1 MAGVSC
7 LKTIGAT
14 MTEKDTMIARRHR
27 PGIIESDRGDSNRK
41 NPVTRPMAMT
51 IERMMSVKFLLV
63 KIYVYNVQIKEALIG
78 NFGEDT
84 YTNGAINK
92 EYLRKIVFGNEEN
105 RRLVNSIVHPVVKRD
120 FIEWQQNTTSK
131 ITAIESA
138 ILFDAKLEDIL
149 DHIIFVDAPE
159 DVMVGR
165 ICLRD
170 KVSEDVAISKIRMQ
184 RKNSGRE
191 KCDYIFI
198 NDRDHSLIEQS
209 EKFINDLNK

>member
-1 MAGVSC
+1 MIS
-7 LKTIGAT
+7 IGIT
-14 MTEKDTMIARRHR
+14 
-27 PGIIESDRGDSNRK
+27 GIIGSGKSMLSQVFRSMDIPVYDADSK
-41 NPVTRPMAMT
+41 A
-51 IERMMSVKFLLV
+51 
-63 KIYVYNVQIKEALIG
+63 KILMNNNVQIKEALIE

-105 RRLVNSIVHPVVKRD
+105 RRLVNSIVHPAVKRD

-170 KVSEDVAISKIRMQ
+170 KVSEDVAISKIRIQ

>member
-1 MAGVSC
+1 MIS
-7 LKTIGAT
+7 IGIT
-14 MTEKDTMIARRHR
+14 
-27 PGIIESDRGDSNRK
+27 GIIGSGKSMLSQVFRSMDIPVYDADSN
-41 NPVTRPMAMT
+41 A
-51 IERMMSVKFLLV
+51 
-63 KIYVYNVQIKEALIG
+63 KILMNNNVQIKEAWIG

-92 EYLRKIVFGNEEN
+92 EYLRKIVFGNEKN
-105 RRLVNSIVHPVVKRD
+105 RRLVNSIVHPAVKRD
-120 FIEWQQNTTSK
+120 FIEWQQNTGTK

>member
-1 MAGVSC
+1 MIS
-7 LKTIGAT
+7 IGIT
-14 MTEKDTMIARRHR
+14 
-27 PGIIESDRGDSNRK
+27 GIIGSGKSMLSQVFRSMDIPVYDADSK
-41 NPVTRPMAMT
+41 A
-51 IERMMSVKFLLV
+51 
-63 KIYVYNVQIKEALIG
+63 KILMNNNVQIKEALIG

-105 RRLVNSIVHPVVKRD
+105 RRLVNSIVHPAVKRD
-120 FIEWQQNTTSK
+120 FIEWQQNIGTK

-170 KVSEDVAISKIRMQ
+170 KISEDVAISKIRMQ

-198 NDRDHSLIEQS
+198 NDRNHSLIEQS

>member
-1 MAGVSC
+1 MIS
-7 LKTIGAT
+7 IGIT
-14 MTEKDTMIARRHR
+14 
-27 PGIIESDRGDSNRK
+27 GIIGSGKSMLSQVFRSMDIPVYDADSK
-41 NPVTRPMAMT
+41 A
-51 IERMMSVKFLLV
+51 KLLMNN
-63 KIYVYNVQIKEALIG
+63 NVQIKEALIE
-78 NFGEDT
+78 NFGENT

-105 RRLVNSIVHPVVKRD
+105 RRLVNSIVHPAVKQD
-120 FIEWQQNTTSK
+120 FIEWQQNTGTK

-170 KVSEDVAISKIRMQ
+170 KVSEDVAISKIRIQ

-209 EKFINDLNK
+209 EKFINALNK

>member
-1 MAGVSC
+1 MIS
-7 LKTIGAT
+7 IGIT
-14 MTEKDTMIARRHR
+14 
-27 PGIIESDRGDSNRK
+27 GIIGSGKSMLSQVFRSMDIPVYDADSK
-41 NPVTRPMAMT
+41 A
-51 IERMMSVKFLLV
+51 
-63 KIYVYNVQIKEALIG
+63 KILMNNNVQIKEALIE
-78 NFGEDT
+78 NFGEYT

-92 EYLRKIVFGNEEN
+92 EYLRKIVFGNEKN
-105 RRLVNSIVHPVVKRD
+105 RRLVNSIVHPAVKQD

>member
-1 MAGVSC
+1 MIS
-7 LKTIGAT
+7 IGIT
-14 MTEKDTMIARRHR
+14 
-27 PGIIESDRGDSNRK
+27 GIIGSGKSMLSQVFRSMDIPVYDADSN
-41 NPVTRPMAMT
+41 A
-51 IERMMSVKFLLV
+51 
-63 KIYVYNVQIKEALIG
+63 KILMNNNVQIKEALIG

-84 YTNGAINK
+84 YTNDAINK
-92 EYLRKIVFGNEEN
+92 EYLRKIVFGNEGN